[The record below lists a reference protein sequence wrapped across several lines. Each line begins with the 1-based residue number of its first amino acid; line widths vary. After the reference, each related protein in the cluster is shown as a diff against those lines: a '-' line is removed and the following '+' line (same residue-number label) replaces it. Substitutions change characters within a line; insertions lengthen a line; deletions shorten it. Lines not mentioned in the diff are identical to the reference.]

1 MLLYHIN
8 AKGLQLIRGYVM
20 VNPNSYTHNEGPGRG
35 AGVGVK
41 FLLGL
46 PAGAHFSQKE
56 RC

>member
-20 VNPNSYTHNEGPGRG
+20 VNPNGYTHNEGPGRG